1 MKEAAQPSGGPLR
14 RLAPLLDRLQ
24 EVTGRQVAMLLALFV
39 VATIL
44 LLIVGPGR
52 AAQDLAGPLLPL
64 PNRAGTAIAEQL
76 PRFLEALGPS
86 GRGTYLTYLVLDL
99 PYAGLFALTFSSAV
113 AAATARYDKVP
124 RDLRNLALVPLAAGA
139 CQFLT
144 DLGILTLTLR
154 SVDGPN
160 ALATLVGWLSA
171 SWLALTNITV
181 ILAAA
186 ALFGLAHHGMRAAE
200 GKAEGK

>member
-1 MKEAAQPSGGPLR
+1 MKEAAQPSGGPLQ

-24 EVTGRQVAMLLALFV
+24 RVTGRQVAMLLALFI

-52 AAQDLAGPLLPL
+52 QAQDLAGLPL
-64 PNRAGTAIAEQL
+64 PNRAGTAITEQL
-76 PRFLEALGPS
+76 PRFLAALGRS
-86 GRGTYLTYLVLDL
+86 GRGTYLTFLVLDL
-99 PYAGLFALTFSSAV
+99 PYAGLFALTFSSGV
-113 AAATARYDKVP
+113 AAATARYKKVP

-139 CQFLT
+139 CQFLA
-144 DLGILTLTLR
+144 DLGILTLTVR

-181 ILAAA
+181 ILAAV

-200 GKAEGK
+200 GK